1 MNANLQ
7 RSGYFSLPAGDY
19 AATTW
24 PVEWP
29 ENASER
35 AIERAL
41 GTEAMQSRA
50 RTAYLLRGNIVMA
63 LVLTLALGISTY
75 RTLRD
80 HTSFPVWS
88 PYVSALVA
96 LLVVA
101 IVALLR
107 SLRRF
112 DRMHRIDQIAR
123 GFPSFVISLERLND

>member
-1 MNANLQ
+1 MG
-7 RSGYFSLPAGDY
+7 GYFSLPAGDY

-29 ENASER
+29 DDASEQ

-50 RTAYLLRGNIVMA
+50 RTAHLLRGSIVMA
-63 LVLTLALGISTY
+63 LVLTLALGSSTY
-75 RTLRD
+75 RTLSD
-80 HTSFPVWS
+80 HTSFPIWS

-96 LLVVA
+96 SLVVA

-107 SLRRF
+107 SSRRF
-112 DRMHRIDQIAR
+112 DREHRVDEIVR
-123 GFPSFVISLERLND
+123 NFPSFVIFLERLSD